1 MAQEL
6 DLEFTKVELD
16 LESIKVELDQVSTK
30 VEHQEFIRQE
40 ADPMPTNQVPIKVEQ
55 HLAHLEFTKPAL
67 QQPIKVAQ
75 LAHQELQQPIKEAVE
90 LLAAMEPLE
99 HLRLIKADHLDHQEF
114 TRAGPVGLTNPT
126 NLGHRAFQAV
136 TNLERTD
143 QEREQVGVLGP
154 RGHRAAHTPP
164 QLTDTRRN
172 EG

>member
-1 MAQEL
+1 MNLA
-6 DLEFTKVELD
+6 F
-16 LESIKVELDQVSTK
+16 TK

-40 ADPMPTNQVPIKVEQ
+40 AHPMSINQAPIKVEQ
-55 HLAHLEFTKPAL
+55 LLAHLKFT
-67 QQPIKVAQ
+67 KVAQ

-114 TRAGPVGLTNPT
+114 TRAEPVDLTNPT
-126 NLGHRAFQAV
+126 NLDHQAFQAV

-143 QEREQVGVLGP
+143 QEREQVGLLEP
-154 RGHRAAHTPP
+154 QERQAAHTPH
-164 QLTDTRRN
+164 QLTSTRRN